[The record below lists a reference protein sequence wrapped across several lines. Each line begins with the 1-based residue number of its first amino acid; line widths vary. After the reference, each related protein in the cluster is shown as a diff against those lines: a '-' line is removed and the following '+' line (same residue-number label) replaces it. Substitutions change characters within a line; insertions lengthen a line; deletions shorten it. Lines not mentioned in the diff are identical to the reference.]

1 MNDKTVN
8 YTEEMTNELVGA
20 YTEAETQDERNAVV
34 AEFATK
40 FGKTVASIRAKL
52 VREKV
57 YVKAEA
63 SESKGSVR
71 KDELVAAIA
80 RLTDSDEELMDS
92 LAKAT
97 KEALTIVYGRLN
109 ALAVKAGEKSV
120 SL

>member
-20 YTEAETQDERNAVV
+20 YTQAASNDERNEVV
-34 AEFATK
+34 TEMAEK

-63 SESKGSVR
+63 TKGRGVL

-80 RLTDSDEELMDS
+80 TLTNSDEELMDS

-109 ALAVKAGEKSV
+109 ALAVKAGEESV